1 MKLREHLQL
10 LSRFRWMILGC
21 GLAFGILAGVVVVW
35 TPSQYRI
42 SLSFTIT
49 QTAPQE
55 TADYQ
60 YDGYYAI
67 QSAQLVGDTVASWLR
82 TPVVVFNIYE
92 RAQSPAPSQ
101 SLSRLTA
108 RFRTTNAAP
117 QQVLVTFADSSEETG
132 RLLAEAIVDES
143 FKGDE
148 GRKNELKTAM
158 TIALGITAK
167 KLASGDKLE
176 LKIEPLPA
184 PEEKGEDEN
193 DVLYRQRLD
202 QANEMKTLSEEFART
217 THQLASNAEKISE
230 LSELKLLDVE
240 LHRLAMRGEWKKRS
254 RLQIFWL
261 SHNRYPYDNIVR
273 NTGFSY
279 ATVRRWIYRYR
290 KEGLKSIIETL
301 S

>member
-132 RLLAEAIVDES
+132 RLLAEAIVDEVES
-143 FKGDE
+143 RAANLNVQPNGSSTYRVVGDE
-148 GRKNELKTAM
+148 
-158 TIALGITAK
+158 
-167 KLASGDKLE
+167 
-176 LKIEPLPA
+176 P
-184 PEEKGEDEN
+184 
-193 DVLYRQRLD
+193 VV
-202 QANEMKTLSEEFART
+202 TLVE
-217 THQLASNAEKISE
+217 
-230 LSELKLLDVE
+230 KLLPLTAGIGVVIG
-240 LHRLAMRGEWKKRS
+240 LGVGVL
-254 RLQIFWL
+254 
-261 SHNRYPYDNIVR
+261 
-273 NTGFSY
+273 FSY
-279 ATVRRWIYRYR
+279 LWWALREEV
-290 KEGLKSIIETL
+290 
-301 S
+301 